1 MVYRQDNRRNKHRGR
16 YTVLGIVL
24 GVALTFGGIYL
35 YDNNKQPI
43 LDNVNDV
50 KNFAMKQIPKES
62 PIIQVVND
70 NPVKKINIPSQQ
82 VDNSQQNTQQTSYS
96 IEQLRQI
103 ALDDINNYRSQAG
116 LNSLPLE
123 NAKASQVWA
132 DHLLAEGCIA
142 HREGTS
148 GPEQRYQD
156 NGDKLQMIFENVS
169 GGYGTSSMDIINSI
183 KQADSEMMNNDADQN
198 NAHRDNILNPSH
210 SSISIGIAYDSERM
224 VIVQDFQEP
233 LIGNWQAWDN
243 SYSDEKSCW

>member
-16 YTVLGIVL
+16 YTILGIVL
-24 GVALTFGGIYL
+24 GIALTAGSIYL

-70 NPVKKINIPSQQ
+70 KPVEKTSVSSQ
-82 VDNSQQNTQQTSYS
+82 VVSQSGIYS
-96 IEQLRQI
+96 IDQLRQI

-116 LNSLPLE
+116 LNSIPLE

-132 DHLLAEGCIA
+132 DHLLSEGCIA
-142 HREGTS
+142 HREGNA
-148 GPEQRYQD
+148 GPEHRYQD

-169 GGYGTSSMDIINSI
+169 GGYGTSSMDIVSSI
-183 KQADSEMMNNDADQN
+183 KQADSEMMNDDADQN
-198 NAHRDNILNPSH
+198 NAHRDNILNPRHFSV
-210 SSISIGIAYDSERM
+210 SIGIAYDSERM

-233 LIGNWQAWDN
+233 LMGNWQTWDL
-243 SYSDEKSCW
+243 SYTDSKSCW